1 MKTKALGHSK
11 RRVQD
16 CLTEDEGSRIS
27 KRWDHDCLTVKV
39 KALGDLEMSGTVYPT
54 KQLNIPEDHCFDT
67 ASLHNLPISK
77 CKCYINCIVR
87 TVGLKA
93 AHLTSC

>member
-11 RRVQD
+11 RRDQD

-27 KRWDHDCLTVKV
+27 KRLHHDCLTLKV
-39 KALGDLEMSGTVYPT
+39 KALGAPETSGTVCQT
-54 KQLNIPEDHCFDT
+54 KQLNIPEDQCFDT

-77 CKCYINCIVR
+77 CKCYVNCIGR
-87 TVGLKA
+87 TVRLKA
-93 AHLTSC
+93 DRLTCC